1 MAVGVDVGTNS
12 LVAATADVDG
22 NIVYKTERD
31 CFYRIVPKSKVNRS
45 AIKTSLEQRG
55 SSFIEDGN
63 DLIVVGEQAIQIAL
77 DRNDS
82 TMRPMQQ
89 GVISPKDKANLP
101 MLKLLLKGLIG
112 EGSGTLVYSTPSEP
126 IDGGFDIEYHTS
138 LLNMFFSELGYSP
151 IPINEAFAIG
161 LSELLDEGLTGI
173 TISSGAGMQN
183 VAIMAQGDPIVTF
196 STLRSG
202 DYIDQMVGTAL
213 DLSPSLVQLEK
224 EAGVNLLAPNN
235 KIMEAVVVY
244 YQAVINYTI
253 RSIMFELNKRKKNL
267 PVFREPVPVVLGG
280 GLAWADGYVEVFE
293 KALRATAFPF
303 EIGTVKRADNPNYCV
318 AKGALLASQL

>member
-1 MAVGVDVGTNS
+1 MSVGVDVGTNR
-12 LVAATADVDG
+12 LVAATTDADG
-22 NIVYKTERD
+22 NISYKTERD
-31 CFYRIVPKSKVNRS
+31 CFYRIVPKSRVNRS
-45 AIKTSLEQRG
+45 SIKSSLESRG

-63 DLIVVGEQAIQIAL
+63 DIIVVGEQAIQIAL
-77 DRNDS
+77 DRNDI

-101 MLKLLLKGLIG
+101 MLKLLLEGLIG
-112 EGSGTLVYSTPSEP
+112 KGTGTLVYSVPSEP
-126 IDGGFDIEYHTS
+126 VEGGFDIEYHTS
-138 LLNMFFSELGYSP
+138 LLNLFFSELGYSP
-151 IPINEAFAIG
+151 APINEAFAIG
-161 LSELLDEGLTGI
+161 LGELLDDGLTGI
-173 TISSGAGMQN
+173 SISAGAGMTN

-196 STLRSG
+196 ATLRSG

-235 KIMEAVVVY
+235 RIMEAIVVY

-253 RSIMFELNKRKKNL
+253 KSILFELQKRKRSL
-267 PVFREPVPVVLGG
+267 PVFREAVPVVIGG
-280 GLAWADGYVEVFE
+280 GLAWAEGYIEMFT
-293 KALRATAFPF
+293 KALNSVQFPF
-303 EIGTVKRADNPNYCV
+303 EIGAVRRVDNPNYCV